1 MWDWLARLWDYLRRL
16 IVGDDEDDGPIVDNG
31 DPPENEALPDDEIA
45 PDGDE
50 AVGRELQAFLLELLD
65 GDNLREFQ
73 GDGRNRYLNN
83 RRTGF
88 SAEAWRVLSMGDM
101 RALEAHIGAITGSRA
116 VLMYVVCPPM

>member
-1 MWDWLARLWDYLRRL
+1 MWDWLQRLWDYLRRL
-16 IVGDDEDDGPIVDNG
+16 VMGDDEDDGPIVDTG
-31 DPPENEALPDDEIA
+31 DPIENEPLPDEDVE
-45 PDGDE
+45 PQGDE
-50 AVGRELQAFLLELLD
+50 AVGRELQAFLLELLE

-73 GDGRNRYLNN
+73 GAGRNRYLNN

>member
-1 MWDWLARLWDYLRRL
+1 LFM
-16 IVGDDEDDGPIVDNG
+16 GDDEGPIVHQG
-31 DPPENEALPDDEIA
+31 DPENEPRPDEEIE
-45 PDGDE
+45 PQGDE
-50 AVGRELQAFLLELLD
+50 AVGKELQAFLLELLE

-73 GDGRNRYLNN
+73 GAGRNRYLNS
-83 RRTGF
+83 RRSAF